1 MSQHL
6 KTWITTLCM
15 CLLVLNVNAQERG
28 RLVGRIVDEATGD
41 PLFMACVVLQKTHQG
56 AESDHEGYYWI
67 PDIPPGTYEVQT
79 SRIGYTN
86 VEGQEVRIAAGLT
99 TEMNISMVN
108 DPIYAKEEVTVTA
121 TRGNDLVSEVP
132 ASVTVINAETIELQ
146 KPQNLAEVL
155 QNVQGVN
162 IKDYGGIGGIKS
174 VSLRGSSASQVLV
187 LVDGQRV
194 NDTASG
200 QVDFSRISVEGVEK
214 IEVVRGGG
222 SALYGANAIGG
233 VINIITRKEKARNI
247 TRGSLNIMAGS
258 FSSASVKTDLRN
270 SGEHYAA
277 SLTCKALHTDGDFRY
292 RHPDLDSLVEKAN
305 NDFTAYDVFTNF
317 QYTLGEKPRE
327 HTIDVSY
334 NYYTND
340 KGSPGSTTQ
349 PYATART
356 TTQSN
361 RLNLNI
367 QGKLNLF
374 NNYRIQG
381 FGSQSTNTYF
391 NEEMTVAA
399 DDTHKTAATGLEMQ
413 FTSTLTANQTL
424 IYGAGIRQNKSGGE
438 GSTDLVNE
446 RAERFAFMQDEFFI
460 HFDRIRLIRSIAFLP
475 ALRLDGY
482 SDFGNH
488 ISKKLGTVLNL
499 GLAWRTSIKANWSYN
514 YKAPSFNDL
523 YWPEDAFT
531 IGNPD
536 LKPEYG
542 TDWDLGLRLRYPILN
557 GIAFDI
563 NYFRMQLTDLIVWR
577 QGGSGGKW
585 APENVSKAV
594 IRGVEGSL
602 SLKLVPKLLD
612 LAVNYTYLDARNNDK
627 NDRNYYQ
634 KYLVYRPKHTLNIN
648 LSGSWRGFT
657 GNLSGQHVGYRYVSP
672 ANTIWLDPYQV
683 ADLTLGWQH
692 DLQGWDLDVSLQV
705 KNMFNKLYEF
715 VHHQPIPGREFRLN
729 VGIGCNFNQ

>member
-1 MSQHL
+1 MYH
-6 KTWITTLCM
+6 KVKIWITTLCL
-15 CLLVLNVNAQERG
+15 CLTVLSVNAQERG
-28 RLVGRIVDEATGD
+28 MLVGRIVDEATGD
-41 PLFMACVVLQKTHQG
+41 PLFVACVTLQKTHQG
-56 AESDHEGYYWI
+56 AETDHEGYYWI
-67 PDIPPGTYEVQT
+67 PDIPPGSYIVQA
-79 SRIGYTN
+79 SRIGYTS
-86 VEGQEVRIAAGLT
+86 VKKQTVQITAGLT
-99 TEMNISMVN
+99 TELNISMAN

-132 ASVTVINAETIELQ
+132 ASVSVISAETIKLQ

-174 VSLRGSSASQVLV
+174 VSVRGSSASQVLV

-233 VINIITRKEKARNI
+233 VINIITRKENVRNT

-270 SGEHYAA
+270 SGERYAI
-277 SLTCKALHTDGDFRY
+277 SFTSKALHTAGNFRY
-292 RHPDLDSLVEKAN
+292 RHPTLNNLVEKAN

-356 TTQSN
+356 TIQSN

-374 NNYRIQG
+374 NNYRVQG
-381 FGSQSTNTYF
+381 FRSQATNTYF

-399 DDTHKTAATGLEMQ
+399 DDTHKTAATGLEIQ
-413 FTSTLTANQTL
+413 CTSTLTAKQTL
-424 IYGAGIRQNKSGGE
+424 IYGTGIRQNKSGGK
-438 GSTDLVNE
+438 GSTDVVNE
-446 RAERFAFMQDEFFI
+446 RAERFAFIQDELVM
-460 HFDRIRLIRSIAFLP
+460 HFKRVSLIRSIAFLP
-475 ALRLDGY
+475 ALRLDSY

-499 GLAWRTSIKANWSYN
+499 GTAWRTSIKANWSYN

-523 YWPEDAFT
+523 YWPEDAFA
-531 IGNPD
+531 IGNPG
-536 LKPEYG
+536 LKPEHG

-563 NYFRMQLTDLIVWR
+563 NYFRMQLTDLIVWQ
-577 QGGSGGKW
+577 QGGSAGKW

-594 IRGVEGSL
+594 IQGMEGSL
-602 SLKLVPKLLD
+602 SLKLVPKFLN
-612 LAVNYTYLDARNNDK
+612 LAVNYTYLDARNDDENDHTS
-627 NDRNYYQ
+627 YQ
-634 KYLVYRPKHTLNIN
+634 KFLVYRPKHTLNTN
-648 LSGSWRGFT
+648 LSGSWLGFT
-657 GNLSGQHVGYRYVSP
+657 GNLSWQYVSYRYVSA
-672 ANTIWLDPYQV
+672 ANTIWLEPYQV
-683 ADLTLGWQH
+683 VDLTLGRQY
-692 DLQGWDLDVSLQV
+692 DLQGWDLDISLQV
-705 KNMFNKLYEF
+705 KNMFNEFYEF
-715 VHHQPIPGREFRLN
+715 VQYQPIPGREFRLN
-729 VGIGCNFNQ
+729 VGVGCNLNR

>member
-1 MSQHL
+1 
-6 KTWITTLCM
+6 
-15 CLLVLNVNAQERG
+15 
-28 RLVGRIVDEATGD
+28 IVDEATGD
-41 PLFMACVVLQKTHQG
+41 PLFAACVLLQKTHQG
-56 AESDHEGYYWI
+56 AAADHEGYYWI
-67 PDIPPGTYEVQT
+67 PNISPGTYEVLA
-79 SRIGYTN
+79 SRIGYTS
-86 VEGQEVRIAAGLT
+86 VKGLEVQIAAGLT
-99 TEMNISMVN
+99 TELNISMAN

-121 TRGNDLVSEVP
+121 TRGNDLISEVP
-132 ASVTVINAETIELQ
+132 ASVAVISAETIERQ

-155 QNVQGVN
+155 RNVQGVN

-174 VSLRGSSASQVLV
+174 VSVRGSSSSQVLV
-187 LVDGQRV
+187 LVDGQKV

-200 QVDFSRISVEGVEK
+200 EVDFSRISVEGVEK

-233 VINIITRKEKARNI
+233 VINIITRKEKARNT
-247 TRGSLNIMAGS
+247 TRGSLDIMAGS

-270 SGEHYAA
+270 SGEHYAV
-277 SLTCKALHTDGDFRY
+277 SLAYKAMQTEGNFLY
-292 RHPDLDSLVEKAN
+292 QHPYLDSLVEKAN
-305 NDFTAYDVFTNF
+305 NDFTAHDVFTNF
-317 QYTLGEKPRE
+317 QYTLGKKPRE

-349 PYATART
+349 PYAAART
-356 TTQSN
+356 TNRSN
-361 RLNLNI
+361 RLNMNA

-381 FGSQSTNTYF
+381 FMSRATNTYF

-424 IYGAGIRQNKSGGE
+424 VYGAGIRQNRSGGE
-438 GSTDLVNE
+438 GSTDAVNE
-446 RAERFAFMQDEFFI
+446 RAERFVFVQDELAI
-460 HFDRIRLIRSIAFLP
+460 HFNQTSLIRSIAIWP

-488 ISKKLGTVLNL
+488 ISKKMGMVLNL
-499 GLAWRTSIKANWSYN
+499 GSAWRTSIKGNLSYN

-523 YWPEDAFT
+523 YWPEDAFA

-536 LKPEYG
+536 LLPEHG

-563 NYFRMQLTDLIVWR
+563 NYFRMRLTDLIVWR

-585 APENVSKAV
+585 APENVSQAL
-594 IRGVEGSL
+594 IQGVEGSL
-602 SLKLVPKLLD
+602 GLKLVPEYID
-612 LAVNYTYLDARNNDK
+612 LAVNYTYLDARNDDE
-627 NDRNYYQ
+627 NDRNSYRN
-634 KYLVYRPKHTLNIN
+634 YLVYRPKHTLNIS
-648 LSGSWRGFT
+648 LSGSWLGFT
-657 GNLSGQHVGYRYVSP
+657 GNLSWQYVGYRYVLP

-683 ADLTLGWQH
+683 ADLTLGWQY
-692 DLQGWDLDVSLQV
+692 DLQGWDLDVTLQV
-705 KNMFNKLYEF
+705 KNMFDELYEF
-715 VHHQPIPGREFRLN
+715 IQYQPIPGREFRLN
-729 VGIGCNFNQ
+729 VGIGGILNR